1 MTESRPDSASAAKT
15 PAAYTD
21 GISELVMGLTWMVWG
36 FLIELPQLLP
46 QGEWSAFYW
55 IAVPIM
61 LAASGFYSQ
70 SVIRKL
76 RERLAPRR
84 PDGGKAR
91 ALAHGQLWAVPLV
104 SMMSAVVVAGFMTSS
119 KTMYDFI
126 PLGCSILVAG
136 GLVLGLGRHG
146 VPGAAF
152 YAALSVGL
160 GIAIVRG
167 RMAPEAGFAL
177 LWSGVGLAMTIGGAW
192 RLLRH
197 LRNRGYRLGSR
208 NRAAPRSTHT
218 GSR

>member
-1 MTESRPDSASAAKT
+1 MTESAPVNASATKP
-15 PAAYTD
+15 PASYND
-21 GISELVMGLTWMVWG
+21 GISELVMGLTWMLWG
-36 FLIELPQLLP
+36 GLIGFPQLLP
-46 QGEWSAFYW
+46 GGGWSAYYW

-70 SVIRKL
+70 SIIRRL
-76 RERLAPRR
+76 RERWAPRGS
-84 PDGGKAR
+84 DGVEAR

-136 GLVLGLGRHG
+136 GLVLGLGRRG

-167 RMAPEAGFAL
+167 RMAPESGFAL
-177 LWSGVGLAMTIGGAW
+177 LWSGVGVAMAIGGAW
-192 RLLRH
+192 RLLRY
-197 LRNRGYRLGSR
+197 LGKRG
-208 NRAAPRSTHT
+208 
-218 GSR
+218 